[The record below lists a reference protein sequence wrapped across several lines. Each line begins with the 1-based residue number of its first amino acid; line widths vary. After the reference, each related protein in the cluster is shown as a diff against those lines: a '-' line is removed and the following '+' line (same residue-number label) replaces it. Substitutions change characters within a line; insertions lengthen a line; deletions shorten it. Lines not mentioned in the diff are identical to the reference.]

1 MRINTKI
8 SFCNEK
14 FKFSW
19 KSVAIA
25 TVKNLLNMTI
35 SDTNLEN
42 TDAKR
47 GNEKFLIHALQSIP
61 NVALWNDCSKITYSH
76 VHGSRVRKARLILE
90 NKGMPAA

>member
-14 FKFSW
+14 VKFWW
-19 KSVAIA
+19 KSAAIA
-25 TVKNLLNMTI
+25 TVKNLLKMTI

-47 GNEKFLIHALQSIP
+47 GNEKILIHALQSIP
-61 NVALWNDCSKITYSH
+61 NVALWNGCSKITYSH
-76 VHGSRVRKARLILE
+76 VHGSRVRKARLILQ
-90 NKGMPAA
+90 NKSMPAA